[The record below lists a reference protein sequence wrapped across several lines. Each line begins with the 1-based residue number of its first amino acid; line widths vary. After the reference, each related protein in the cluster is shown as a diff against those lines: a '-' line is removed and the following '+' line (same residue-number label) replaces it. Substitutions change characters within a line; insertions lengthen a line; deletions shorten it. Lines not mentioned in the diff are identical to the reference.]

1 MRAIALLSG
10 GLDSV
15 VATWA
20 AAREYEIALALT
32 FDYGQRAAGAEAR
45 AAAAVA
51 AELAC
56 PHRVLPLPW
65 LGELGGSA
73 LTDPDAALPQPSP
86 DALDD
91 LAAGLD
97 SARAVWVPNRN
108 GVFVNVA
115 AAFAEALDCDAIVC
129 GFNVEEAATF
139 ADNSVAFMDLAD
151 AFWALSTLRHPR
163 LISPTAPLNK
173 AQIVALALEIGAPL
187 QHVWSCYLDAPTMC
201 GTCESCRRLSRAL
214 AANGL

>member
-32 FDYGQRAAGAEAR
+32 FNYGQRAAGAEAR

-51 AELAC
+51 AKLGC
-56 PHRVLPLPW
+56 PHRVLALPW

-73 LTDPDAALPQPSP
+73 LTDAALALPEP
-86 DALDD
+86 DPASLDD
-91 LAAGLD
+91 PSASLE

-115 AAFAEALDCDAIVC
+115 AAYAEALDCDAVVC

-163 LISPTAPLNK
+163 LISPTAPLDK
-173 AQIVALALEIGAPL
+173 VQIVALALEIGAPL
-187 QHVWSCYLDAPTMC
+187 EHVWSCYLDAPVMC
-201 GTCESCRRLSRAL
+201 GACESCRRLRRAL